1 MAAPDGPST
10 PDDTTP
16 DDTTPDPAAPVPG
29 ADVRLT
35 VAVLTFRRP
44 DDLDSVLPLLV
55 AQADSVGTLGVAAR
69 VVVVDND
76 PAGSARQRVERG
88 AVEALAATDGRVG
101 VEYEHE
107 SVPGIAAARN
117 RALDA
122 GRDDELLVF
131 IDDDER
137 PSERWLLELVGLQ
150 RRTGAEAV
158 VGPVQSEYAVPP
170 EPYIVAGGF
179 FERRRLASGTRVD
192 VAATNNLLLD
202 LAAVRRWGLRF
213 DLALGQLGGEDTLFT
228 RSIAAR
234 GGTLLWCAEA
244 MVTDVVPADRVTR
257 RWVLQRAYSSGNG
270 WGLTSV
276 MLAGRGPRRLVVRLR
291 LTGQG
296 LVRLAGGAARWATGV
311 ATGSLGRRARGL
323 RTVLRGAGMV
333 SGAWGSGYRE
343 YGRS

>member
-10 PDDTTP
+10 PGTTTP
-16 DDTTPDPAAPVPG
+16 DAP
-29 ADVRLT
+29 VRLT

-44 DDLDSVLPLLV
+44 GDLDAVLPLLV
-55 AQADSVGTLGVAAR
+55 EQADAATALGVVAR

-76 PAGSARQRVERG
+76 PDGSARDRVERG
-88 AVEALAATDGRVG
+88 AAEALAATDGRVR
-101 VEYEHE
+101 VEYAHE
-107 SVPGIAAARN
+107 ATPGIAAARN
-117 RALDA
+117 RALDV
-122 GRDDELLVF
+122 GGDDDLLVF
-131 IDDDER
+131 LDDDER
-137 PSERWLLELVGLQ
+137 PSERWLVELLGLQ
-150 RRTGAEAV
+150 RTTGAAAV
-158 VGPVQSEYAVPP
+158 VGPVRSEFAVPP

-179 FERRRLASGTRVD
+179 FERRRPATGTRLD

-228 RSIAAR
+228 RSIVAR
-234 GGTLLWCAEA
+234 GGTMLWCAEA
-244 MVTDVVPADRVTR
+244 MVTDVVPAARVTR

-276 MLAGRGPRRLVVRLR
+276 MLAGSGPARLVVRLR

-311 ATGSLGRRARGL
+311 ATASLGRRARGL

-333 SGAWGSGYRE
+333 SGAWGAGYRE